1 MGARV
6 IAADLA
12 EERRALAAALGAD
25 DVIDVAAADLGEAV
39 DDLTDGAGAPAVVE
53 CSGAQSAR
61 VDALRVA
68 GIRGRVCF
76 VGNGPPTRIDVSEHL
91 IGKDLSCFGS
101 WTFTNHELESCAAF
115 VARERPRLSD
125 LITHRFTLDDAQTAF
140 NAFDQ
145 GGTGKCMFV
154 SGDS

>member
-1 MGARV
+1 V
-6 IAADLA
+6 IAADIA
-12 EERRALAAALGAD
+12 DERRALAAALGAD
-25 DVIDVAAADLGEAV
+25 DVVDVAAADLGEAV

-53 CSGAQSAR
+53 CSGAEAAR

-76 VGNGPPTRIDVSEHL
+76 VGNGPPSRLDVSEHM
-91 IGKDLSCFGS
+91 IGKELGCFGS
-101 WTFTNHELESCAAF
+101 WTFTNHELEACAAF

-125 LITHRFTLDDAQTAF
+125 LITHRFAIDEARV
-140 NAFDQ
+140 AFDAFDR

-154 SGDS
+154 FGDS